1 VIPTLWGVERG
12 AGFDREAAERVLRR
26 AVELSDR
33 AQEDPGG
40 FGISER
46 ALVEAADE
54 LGVASG
60 SVLQA
65 IGEERLGVLEPPR
78 HRADRLVGPPTVT
91 AIRVLDGRP
100 DELLDALDA
109 WLRHAGSLRR
119 QRRAEGEANYRRRS
133 DAVAGVQRTLRSLTG
148 EEDLRRVDRLTVSA
162 RPVDADRSVVALVA
176 DLRVQR
182 AVALA
187 GGTGVAGLGS
197 AASSLFALGG
207 TEWLWL
213 GVPASA
219 AAGVGILAARA
230 AGLPDVQVA
239 LDGVLDRLAAGDV
252 PTRGLT
258 DVRRRLVESTTS
270 RVRDA
275 LEGKGRRAT
284 GTG

>member
-1 VIPTLWGVERG
+1 VDQSV
-12 AGFDREAAERVLRR
+12 GFDREAAERVLHR
-26 AVELSDR
+26 AVQLSDH
-33 AQEDPGG
+33 AQDDHGALA
-40 FGISER
+40 ISER

-65 IGEERLGVLEPPR
+65 ISEERLGLLDSPR
-78 HRADRLVGPPTVT
+78 RRADRLVGPATVT
-91 AIRVLDGRP
+91 SVRIAEGTP

-109 WLRHAGSLRR
+109 WLRHAGALRR
-119 QRRAEGEANYRRRS
+119 QRRGGNEASYRRRS

-148 EEDLRRVDRLTVSA
+148 EEDLRRVDRLSV
-162 RPVDADRSVVALVA
+162 RVRQVDPGRCLVALEA
-176 DLRVQR
+176 DLRVER

-187 GGTGVAGLGS
+187 GGSGVAGLGS

-230 AGLPDVQVA
+230 AGVPDVQVA
-239 LDGVLDRLAAGDV
+239 LDGVLDRVVAKDV
-252 PTRGLT
+252 PGGMFS
-258 DVRRRLVESTTS
+258 DVRRRLVDSTTS
-270 RVRDA
+270 RVRSA
-275 LEGKGRRAT
+275 LDGKGRRAT
-284 GTG
+284 GTS

>member
-1 VIPTLWGVERG
+1 MERG
-12 AGFDREAAERVLRR
+12 AGFDRDAAERVLRR

-33 AQEDPGG
+33 AEVDPHGW
-40 FGISER
+40 GISER
-46 ALVEAADE
+46 ALVEAAEE

-65 IGEERLGVLEPPR
+65 IGEERLGVLEAPR
-78 HRADRLVGPPTVT
+78 RPADRLVGPPTVT
-91 AIRVLDGRP
+91 AVRILPGGP

-119 QRRAEGEANYRRRS
+119 QRRGAHEANYRRRS

-148 EEDLRRVDRLTVSA
+148 EENLHRVDRLSVSV
-162 RPVDADRSVVALVA
+162 RPVGDERSAVALVA
-176 DLRVQR
+176 DLRVER
-182 AVALA
+182 TVALA
-187 GGTGVAGLGS
+187 GASSVAGLGS
-197 AASSLFALGG
+197 AASSVFALGG
-207 TEWLWL
+207 PGWLWL

-239 LDGVLDRLAAGDV
+239 LDGVLDRLEAGDL
-252 PTRGLT
+252 PNRGLA
-258 DVRRRLVESTTS
+258 DVRRRLVDSTTS

-275 LEGKGRRAT
+275 LEGRGRRAT